1 MTTTTE
7 PRITVNTKTR
17 TITADFL
24 ISTDNDGRD
33 GEERR
38 QYASFR
44 VGYTKGGIN
53 YFSGNTSPRSYYSS
67 ISRVT
72 EETIYQDGRRIGTS
86 QSFTLF
92 EGLGLT
98 RSEPVGRYSEKG
110 LRAYF
115 DEAFAQ
121 LDALREDPRVA
132 KFFEPEPA

>member
-7 PRITVNTKTR
+7 PRITVNTNAR

-24 ISTDNDGRD
+24 VSTDNGGRD

-38 QYASFR
+38 EYASFR

-98 RSEPVGRYSEKG
+98 RSEPVARFSQKG

-115 DEAFAQ
+115 DEVFAR
-121 LDALREDPRVA
+121 LDGMREDPRVA
-132 KFFEPEPA
+132 KFFELESA